1 MKIDSPFRKPG
12 LNLTN
17 IFRYMMEAGYNP
29 CYEHTHIQFDL
40 EGNLAVVECEDGIA
54 SVKIFFSIDQEQYG
68 LFIEASNSTMLET
81 YIVKPAVLDDMQNI
95 VFSFEFIC
103 GNIRDFRKYFP
114 QALDYLLDAL
124 SVHKAEM
131 RRLVSASRIL
141 TKKVPETDETV
152 TGTVRKILS

>member
-29 CYEHTHIQFDL
+29 SYEHTHIQFDL

-68 LFIEASNSTMLET
+68 LFIEASNSTMLKT

-95 VFSFEFIC
+95 VFSFEFLC
-103 GNIRDFRKYFP
+103 ADIRDFKKHFP
-114 QALDYLLDAL
+114 RSLDYLTDAL

-131 RRLVSASRIL
+131 RRLVYANGL
-141 TKKVPETDETV
+141 MTKKVPETDETV